1 MEMEKIDALIKAV
14 PLFTGLTR
22 EEVIKIFAKGM
33 TMRCTKGETIF
44 YKGNVGN
51 QMFVVLGG
59 KVGVYDGEKLLASLR
74 VGDMLG
80 EMALV
85 NQEPRSAT
93 ARALEDTKL
102 FVLSQDIFERLMTK
116 RVAIQILMNIIRTLS
131 GRLKSANELS
141 KGN

>member
-14 PLFTGLTR
+14 PLFHGLTR

-44 YKGNVGN
+44 YKGNIGN

-59 KVGVYDGEKLLASLR
+59 KVGIYDGEKLLAQLR
-74 VGDMLG
+74 VGDMFG

-93 ARALEDTKL
+93 ARAMEDSKL
-102 FVLSQDIFERLMTK
+102 FVLTQDIFERLMTK

-131 GRLKSANELS
+131 VRLKGANEAL
-141 KGN
+141 KGG

>member
-1 MEMEKIDALIKAV
+1 MEMEKVDALIKAV

-44 YKGNVGN
+44 YKGNIGN
-51 QMFVVLGG
+51 QMYVVLGG
-59 KVGVYDGEKLLASLR
+59 KVGVYDGDKLLASMH
-74 VGDMLG
+74 VGDMFG

-93 ARALEDTKL
+93 ARAMEDSKL

-131 GRLKSANELS
+131 KRLVNANEQLR
-141 KGN
+141 GN

>member
-1 MEMEKIDALIKAV
+1 MDMEKVDALIKAV

-22 EEVIKIFAKGM
+22 EEVIKIFSKGM

-44 YKGNVGN
+44 YKGNIGN
-51 QMFVVLGG
+51 QMFVMLGG
-59 KVGVYDGEKLLASLR
+59 KVGIYDGEKLLASLH
-74 VGDMLG
+74 VGDMFG

-102 FVLSQDIFERLMTK
+102 FVLSQEVFERLMTK
-116 RVAIQILMNIIRTLS
+116 RAAIQILMNIVRTLS
-131 GRLKSANELS
+131 KRLKNSNEQLKS
-141 KGN
+141 

>member
-1 MEMEKIDALIKAV
+1 MDMEKVDALIKAV

-22 EEVIKIFAKGM
+22 EEVIKIFSKGM

-44 YKGNVGN
+44 YKGNIGN
-51 QMFVVLGG
+51 QMFVMLGG
-59 KVGVYDGEKLLASLR
+59 KVGIYDGEKLLASMR
-74 VGDMLG
+74 VGDMFG

-102 FVLSQDIFERLMTK
+102 FVLSQEVFERLMTK
-116 RVAIQILMNIIRTLS
+116 RAAIQILLNIVRTLS
-131 GRLKSANELS
+131 TRLKVSNEQL
-141 KGN
+141 KGG

>member
-14 PLFTGLTR
+14 PLFTGLNR
-22 EEVIKIFAKGM
+22 EEVLKIFGKGM

-44 YKGNVGN
+44 FKGNIGN

-59 KVGVYDGEKLLASLR
+59 KVGIYDGEKHLASMR
-74 VGDMLG
+74 VGDMFG

-93 ARALEDTKL
+93 AKAMEDTKL
-102 FVLSQDIFERLMTK
+102 FVLSQDVFERLMTK

-131 GRLKSANELS
+131 GRLKGANELL
-141 KGN
+141 KGG

>member
-1 MEMEKIDALIKAV
+1 MDMDKVDALIKAV
-14 PLFTGLTR
+14 PLFSGLTR

-44 YKGNVGN
+44 YKGNIGN
-51 QMFVVLGG
+51 QMFVMLGG
-59 KVGVYDGEKLLASLR
+59 KVGIYDGEKLLATLR
-74 VGDMLG
+74 VGDMFG

-102 FVLSQDIFERLMTK
+102 FVLSQDVFERLMTK
-116 RVAIQILMNIIRTLS
+116 RAAIQILMNIVRTLS
-131 GRLKSANELS
+131 TRLKASNEQL
-141 KGN
+141 KGH